1 MPSGGKLVIEARNVD
16 LGEDDIVRQ
25 PGLRAGPY
33 VMVAVSDTGTGMAPD
48 VITQIFE
55 PFFTTKE
62 PGKGTGLGLSMV
74 YGFLK
79 QSGGHVSVASDVGLG
94 TTFKLYLPRLGEAA
108 QASPGRVAGAA
119 AVGGAET
126 ILLTED
132 AASLREMIEEILTS
146 SGYRVLSAPS
156 AEHALQLAEE
166 YAGTIDMLLTDM
178 VMPGM
183 SGAELAER
191 MHKVRPD
198 ARILFMS
205 GYTDDV
211 MVQRGILAEE
221 ALLIQKPFASDALL
235 RKVRDIL
242 DR

>member
-1 MPSGGKLVIEARNVD
+1 V
-16 LGEDDIVRQ
+16 LG
-25 PGLRAGPY
+25 
-33 VMVAVSDTGTGMAPD
+33 AP
-48 VITQIFE
+48 T
-55 PFFTTKE
+55 
-62 PGKGTGLGLSMV
+62 
-74 YGFLK
+74 
-79 QSGGHVSVASDVGLG
+79 
-94 TTFKLYLPRLGEAA
+94 
-108 QASPGRVAGAA
+108 
-119 AVGGAET
+119 
-126 ILLTED
+126 
-132 AASLREMIEEILTS
+132 
-146 SGYRVLSAPS
+146 
-156 AEHALQLAEE
+156 AEHALRLADE
-166 YAGTIDMLLTDM
+166 YAGPIDLLLTDM